1 MKGWISLH
9 RRIRDHWIWQEK
21 PFDKR
26 SAWIDLLMMANHQE
40 NKILIGTNLVDVARG
55 SFITSEVKL
64 SERWGWSRKK
74 VRMFLEVLEKDKMLV
89 KKSTTKYTSVTIENY
104 EEYQNQGTTKEQ
116 EKNSTGTSKEH
127 QKNTNNNDNNENN
140 DNNISSCEDEGELK
154 FQFESIE
161 YRLADY
167 LRKHILK
174 NNPTA
179 KVPSDKEMDK
189 WSQHIDYMIRLDKRS
204 ADDIKAVIEFS
215 QKDDFWMT
223 NILSTAKLRKQFDQL
238 HIKSQQKSKQTQ
250 LVNQQSK
257 IKTKFHL
264 AKSRGDKYSA
274 DELEQLILG
283 NQKNR
288 RVGNAGGTDNIRQTG
303 EDEL

>member
-40 NKILIGTNLVDVARG
+40 NKILIGTKLVDVARG
-55 SFITSEVKL
+55 SFVTSEVKL

-89 KKSTTKYTSVTIENY
+89 KKSTTKYTSITIENY

-140 DNNISSCEDEGELK
+140 ENNDNKNNIIVLNPEEA
-154 FQFESIE
+154 QFI
-161 YRLADY
+161 
-167 LRKHILK
+167 KILEEVK
-174 NNPTA
+174 NYP
-179 KVPSDKEMDK
+179 
-189 WSQHIDYMIRLDKRS
+189 LDR
-204 ADDIKAVIEFS
+204 
-215 QKDDFWMT
+215 QKDLDMYNRLQERYPTLNLIESLKDW
-223 NILSTAKLRKQFDQL
+223 TAYKLDQPL
-238 HIKSQQKSKQTQ
+238 KTKDNPRSQINTSFKKYVEWGKNLKGGTQVGGNEPANGKGPEAPKYDKSKWMYKG
-250 LVNQQSK
+250 N
-257 IKTKFHL
+257 
-264 AKSRGDKYSA
+264 GD
-274 DELEQLILG
+274 Q
-283 NQKNR
+283 
-288 RVGNAGGTDNIRQTG
+288 V
-303 EDEL
+303 